1 MDTHMLKGTQKRM
14 VVLRTADST
23 LFEAAYFVLRDTEK
37 ADTQSSVLEEA
48 NRILEKSFTPQNA
61 KQTRRAARARR
72 RRAALLFLLG
82 MICGMALCVLAAL
95 LLR

>member
-1 MDTHMLKGTQKRM
+1 MLKGSQKRM

-37 ADTQSSVLEEA
+37 TDTQSSVLEEA
-48 NRILEKSFTPQNA
+48 NRILEKSFTPKNA

-72 RRAALLFLLG
+72 LRAFLFFLLG
-82 MICGMALCVLAAL
+82 MILGIALCILAAL
-95 LLR
+95 LQ